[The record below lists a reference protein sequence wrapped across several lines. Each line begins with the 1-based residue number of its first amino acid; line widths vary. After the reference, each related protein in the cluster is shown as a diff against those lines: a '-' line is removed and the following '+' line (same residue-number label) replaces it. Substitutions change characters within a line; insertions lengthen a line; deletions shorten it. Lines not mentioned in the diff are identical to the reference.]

1 MDILFRGKFQ
11 GLFVGNGEAHGK
23 ADGKKK
29 WNMELCGCMVNLLV
43 VRIGKLD
50 PCLRA

>member
-1 MDILFRGKFQ
+1 MDILFRGKFR

-23 ADGKKK
+23 QMEKEMEHGTLRVYGK
-29 WNMELCGCMVNLLV
+29 LAS